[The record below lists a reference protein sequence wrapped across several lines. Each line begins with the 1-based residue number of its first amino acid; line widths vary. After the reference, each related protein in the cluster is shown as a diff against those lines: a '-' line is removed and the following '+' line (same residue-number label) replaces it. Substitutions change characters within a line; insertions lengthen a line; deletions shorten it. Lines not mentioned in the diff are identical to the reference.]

1 MTFFRD
7 NIDAMTSYIPGEQP
21 AGGERVVKLNQ
32 NENPYPPSPAALEV
46 LRQFDGGA
54 LRLYPD
60 PMAREFCRTAG
71 DVLGVPP
78 ESILVGDGSDDIIIM
93 IARACLAKGRTVVYP
108 VPTFPFYFTQAQ
120 VEDAQVVAV
129 PFNDD
134 FSLPIDALAQAGGAV
149 TFVANPGSP
158 TGVAPSTN
166 QLDYLAG
173 KLDGLLVID
182 EAYVDFAEENALVLA
197 GKHANVIVL
206 RTLSKGYSLAGL
218 RLGFGITDPGLLAG
232 LLKTKAI
239 YNVGALPAAVG
250 AAAIADQDYHNQC
263 VAKIVASR
271 ARLTADLAKLGFTV
285 VPSQANFLLARP
297 PAGDAERIYE
307 SLKARGILV
316 RYFYQP
322 PLDDKLRITVGT
334 DEQNAVLVEA
344 LVELRTG
351 IGS

>member
-7 NIDAMTSYIPGEQP
+7 NIDAMTPYIPGDQP
-21 AGGERVVKLNQ
+21 IGGEGIVKLNQ

-46 LRQFDGGA
+46 LRQFDGGT

-71 DVLGVPP
+71 EVLGVPP

-93 IARACLAKGRTVVYP
+93 IARACLAKGRSVVYP

-120 VEDAQVVAV
+120 VEDAQIVAV

-134 FSLPIDALAQAGGAV
+134 FSVPIDALIQAGGTV

-158 TGVAPSTN
+158 TGVAPSTD

-182 EAYVDFAEENALVLA
+182 EAYVDFADQNALALA
-197 GKHANVIVL
+197 DRHANVIVL

-218 RLGFGITDPGLLAG
+218 RLGFGVANPSLLAG

-239 YNVGALPAAVG
+239 YNVGVLSAAVG
-250 AAAIADQDYHNQC
+250 AAAMADQDYHNEC
-263 VAKIVASR
+263 VARIVASR
-271 ARLTADLAKLGFTV
+271 SKLVGDLAGLGFEV
-285 VPSQANFLLARP
+285 VPSQANFVLVRP
-297 PAGDAERIYE
+297 PGGNAKAVYE
-307 SLKARGILV
+307 ALKARGILV
-316 RYFYQP
+316 RYFKEP

-334 DEQNAVLVEA
+334 DKQDAVLVEA
-344 LVELRTG
+344 MKDLL
-351 IGS
+351 

>member
-1 MTFFRD
+1 MTYFRD
-7 NIDAMTSYIPGEQP
+7 NIDAMTPYIPGEQP
-21 AGGERVVKLNQ
+21 AGGEKVVKLNQ

-46 LRQFDGGA
+46 LRRFDGGS

-71 DVLGVPP
+71 EVLGVPP

-93 IARACLAKGRTVVYP
+93 IARACLAKDLTVVYP
-108 VPTFPFYFTQAQ
+108 VPTFPFYFTQAR
-120 VEDAQVVAV
+120 VEDAQIITV

-134 FSLPIDALAQAGGAV
+134 FSVPIDALAQAGGTV

-158 TGVAPSTN
+158 TGVAPSTD

-182 EAYVDFAEENALVLA
+182 EAYVDFAEENALALA
-197 GKHANVIVL
+197 GSHANVIVL

-218 RLGFGITDPGLLAG
+218 RLRFGIANPALLAG

-250 AAAIADQDYHNQC
+250 AAAMADQDYHKEC

-271 ARLTADLAKLGFTV
+271 AKLAADLVELGFEV
-285 VPSQANFLLARP
+285 VPSQANFLLVRP
-297 PAGDAERIYE
+297 PAGNAKAVYE
-307 SLKARGILV
+307 ALKARGILV
-316 RYFYQP
+316 RYFNE
-322 PLDDKLRITVGT
+322 PLLHDKLRITVGT
-334 DEQNAVLVEA
+334 DEQDGVLVEA
-344 LVELRTG
+344 LKDLL
-351 IGS
+351 